1 MNSEDEGDAEDD
13 DGLKGL
19 GLDVRT
25 KADLVHAVTAL
36 E

>member
-1 MNSEDEGDAEDD
+1 MNSDSEDEGAG
-13 DGLKGL
+13 DGLDGL
-19 GLDVRT
+19 GLDMRT